1 MRLKVLLVDDEL
13 PILTNL
19 QKVLPWDEM
28 ELDLAATARNG
39 AEALLAVESI
49 RPDLVLCD
57 IRMPVMDGIAFL
69 KEARR
74 RGAACGI
81 LMLTGYQEFEYAR
94 TAIQYGVK
102 DYILKP
108 IDYEQLERSVRDAAD
123 DIRSR
128 RREQLDRQQK
138 DRQWDRVARLAYEK
152 VLYDVLMGFP
162 PEGAHRLL
170 ADEETWGED
179 TRYHVLLVDVDQY
192 SRVSVHWN
200 EQERKLWNFAV
211 GNVLQEALAVYDVSY
226 VPLHARE
233 GEWCIV
239 VPWRAGAVPASEE
252 RVRLWLRTLQSAV
265 ADNVKLSVSVGA
277 YPRTVP
283 LSSLSETYKK
293 LQRSFLRHVGANR
306 LVVVAEESA
315 EPPSI
320 AGEEPDAVEASWWT
334 LIEGIVSGLRG
345 QDREAIRTSF
355 AGLQRAIVGESDRGL
370 VKAEH
375 FLHYVVIHLLRELR
389 EMDVLSPE
397 EEAAVWK
404 KLQHS
409 VSLKDMMESI
419 AQLIEQAAAASSN
432 KKSSELLMMAAK
444 DYIHRRLSSDLGV
457 EELADRL
464 GISCS
469 YFSLLFKNHFGET
482 FVEYVTKQRMEHAK
496 SLLLLTDKSI
506 AKVGAASGYAERRYF
521 TKVFQRYTGM
531 TPSEF
536 REAKASAGLIGEG
549 RSGSVEP

>member
-1 MRLKVLLVDDEL
+1 MRLKLLLVDDEL

-19 QKVLPWDEM
+19 QKVLPWEAMGIDV
-28 ELDLAATARNG
+28 AATARNG
-39 AEALLAVESI
+39 AEALLAVDAV

-57 IRMPVMDGIAFL
+57 IRMPVMDGMAFL
-69 KEARR
+69 REARK
-74 RGAACGI
+74 RGADCEI

-94 TAIQYGVK
+94 TALQYGVK

-108 IDYEQLERSVRDAAD
+108 IDYEQLERSVREAAD
-123 DIRSR
+123 GIRSR
-128 RREQLDRQQK
+128 RREQLDRLEK

-170 ADEETWGED
+170 ADEETWGDD

-200 EQERKLWNFAV
+200 ERERKLWNFAV
-211 GNVLQEALAVYDVSY
+211 GNVLQEALAAYDVSY
-226 VPLHARE
+226 VSLHARE

-239 VPWRAGAVPASEE
+239 VPWKPGASPACED
-252 RVRLWLRTLQSAV
+252 RVRVWLKTLQTAV
-265 ADNVKLSVSVGA
+265 ADNVKLSVSAGA
-277 YPRTVP
+277 YPLAVP
-283 LSSLSETYKK
+283 LGALSETYKK
-293 LQRSFLRHVGANR
+293 LQRSFLRHAGSNR
-306 LVVVAEESA
+306 LLVVAEEPAARNGDDDSPHVSA
-315 EPPSI
+315 
-320 AGEEPDAVEASWWT
+320 EASWWA
-334 LIEGIVSGLRG
+334 LVEGIVTGLRG
-345 QDREAIRTSF
+345 QDRAAIEA
-355 AGLQRAIVGESDRGL
+355 ALGGLQQAIVGETDRGL

-389 EMDVLSPE
+389 EMDVVSPA

-409 VSLKDMMESI
+409 VGLKDMMESI
-419 AQLIEQAAAASSN
+419 AQLIDQATAASSN
-432 KKSSELLMMAAK
+432 KKSSELLMLSAK
-444 DYIHRRLSSDLGV
+444 DYIHRRLASDLGV
-457 EELADRL
+457 EEVADHL

-469 YFSLLFKNHFGET
+469 YFSLLFKTHYGET

-506 AKVGAASGYAERRYF
+506 AKIGAASGYAERRYF
-521 TKVFQRYTGM
+521 TKVFQRYAGM

-536 REAKASAGLIGEG
+536 REAKGG
-549 RSGSVEP
+549 RGSG